1 VRGREA
7 GPAHAARTGGGG
19 VKSEEV
25 RFVWMFVFF
34 DLPVGTK
41 NDRRNATRFRKFL
54 KADGFMMLQW
64 SVYSRVCR
72 GDDAAEK
79 HGHRVTKNLPP
90 RGSVRTLQVT
100 DRQYARMR
108 LLLGEATF
116 NEKKAPQQLVL
127 L

>member
-1 VRGREA
+1 VKAEEA
-7 GPAHAARTGGGG
+7 
-19 VKSEEV
+19 
-25 RFVWMFVFF
+25 RFMWLFVFF

-41 NDRRNATRFRKFL
+41 TDRRNATRFRKFL
-54 KADGFMMLQW
+54 KDDGFMMLQW
-64 SVYSRVCR
+64 SVYARVVR
-72 GDDAAEK
+72 AEEGAEK
-79 HGHRVTKNLPP
+79 HVGRVTKNLPP